1 MYETVLTCEKC
12 GQPMAD
18 FTAEL
23 VGNGVR
29 WVPVPTPA
37 SVPAAPTICGACWV
51 AGELSADDR
60 KALEAKATP

>member
-12 GQPMAD
+12 GEPMAD
-18 FTAEL
+18 IDAEAH
-23 VGNGVR
+23 GNGR
-29 WVPVPTPA
+29 RYL
-37 SVPAAPTICGACWV
+37 SVINGRAVVAPICGACWV